1 MRRMAIRSLL
11 AAPMLLAAC
20 ANPGLEPTYPILIP
34 PRTIGFDGK
43 LVQHEGR
50 AKKGWID
57 HAKSPDGDLVQFW
70 LRESFYV
77 GDWAWH
83 PFFLAYDHE
92 HNSWEQWEVW
102 AGDQFGYYSDA
113 GTRKRHR
120 SDGDPVEVPF
130 AHNQT
135 GAVRN
140 WAPMTYIDERPS
152 EVLAAQFTG
161 DEARR
166 VLEVLR
172 RPKDYPHHD
181 GYQIWPGPN
190 SNGYARWVLAEA
202 GVAVDLDPKMVG
214 KDWLGPLGLSAG
226 LTPTRTGLHL
236 DVLSLGVAVGVLD
249 GVELHLLGATFGVDL
264 WPPALKTPFGRL
276 GFAE

>member
-1 MRRMAIRSLL
+1 MRTMARRLL
-11 AAPMLLAAC
+11 PLAPLLLAAC
-20 ANPGLEPTYPILIP
+20 ATPDVEHTYPVLIF
-34 PRTIGFDGK
+34 PRTVGFDGK
-43 LVQHEGR
+43 LVTPVGR
-50 AKKGWID
+50 VTKGWID
-57 HAKSPDGDLVQFW
+57 HAKSPETDLVQFW

-83 PFFLAYDHE
+83 PFFLAYDHQQ
-92 HNSWEQWEVW
+92 NRWEQWEVW
-102 AGDQFGYYSDA
+102 AGDQFGYYSEERQQ
-113 GTRKRHR
+113 TLR
-120 SDGDPVEVPF
+120 STGSEDVEVPF

-152 EVLAAQFTG
+152 EALAAEFTG
-161 DEARR
+161 ADARR
-166 VLEVLR
+166 LIEVLR

-181 GYQIWPGPN
+181 GYLIWPGPN

-202 GVAVDLDPKMVG
+202 GVSVDLDPKMIG
-214 KDWLGPLGLSAG
+214 KDWLGPLGISAG
-226 LTPTRTGLHL
+226 LTPTRTGLHV
-236 DVLSLGVAVGVLD
+236 DALSLGVAIGLLD
-249 GVELHLLGATFGVDL
+249 GIELHLLGATFGVDL